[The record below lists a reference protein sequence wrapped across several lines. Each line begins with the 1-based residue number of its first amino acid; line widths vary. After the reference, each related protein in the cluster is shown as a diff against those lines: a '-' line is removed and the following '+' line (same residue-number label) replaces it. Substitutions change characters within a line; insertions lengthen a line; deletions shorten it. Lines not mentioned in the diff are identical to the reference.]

1 MRIFLVLVITLFTV
15 CISEL
20 FAQGPQNKLQITY
33 VANEGY
39 LLQTPRHK
47 LLIDAI
53 FTESYGIF
61 DVPGKDTIDA
71 ILNGRAPFDNVDM
84 CLLTHY
90 HKDHCEPLLIE
101 KYLKKFPT
109 MKLVTNKNAL
119 VFIDGDRFGFV
130 TLKKQF
136 CELTPEP
143 NASCSQVVNGVQI
156 TAHGMKHLSYYRGD
170 VDLEEYMFNVAY
182 SIEADGLRIFHSGDT
197 SIENMKKYFYRN
209 QDADLHADVAF
220 LYYEMLNSVDDL
232 KYIISKL
239 KPKKIIIMHVPL
251 YLNAQW
257 QQKKEELKTVFP
269 ELYLMNKTETVSLY

>member
-20 FAQGPQNKLQITY
+20 FAQGSQNKLQITY

-101 KYLKKFPT
+101 KYLKKFPA
-109 MKLVTNKNAL
+109 MKLLTNKNAL

-136 CELTPEP
+136 CELTPAP

-182 SIEADGLRIFHSGDT
+182 CIEADGLRIFHSGDT
-197 SIENMKKYFYRN
+197 SIENMKKYLDRN

-220 LYYEMLNSVDDL
+220 LYYEMLNSVDNL

>member
-197 SIENMKKYFYRN
+197 SIENMKKYLDRN